1 MATEVFIPKL
11 GANMLQGKIESW
23 YVDEGEEVDIGEP
36 LFDLVTDKA
45 TVVVEAEARGMVRK
59 ILVPEDTTVP
69 IITTVAIIGDE
80 EEDIT
85 PVLKEIEER
94 EKRKQE
100 EAVTKAEAEKLSEKE
115 SFGESKT
122 EFIGKKGLL
131 KAEPVKAISAK
142 PGKIKASPKARKLA
156 ADNNIELSS
165 ISANGKNGIITFEN
179 VEEFIRLYKGRKKIL
194 IIGAG
199 EYSRVILE
207 IFQLLGNVE
216 EAGFVDDNKSLH
228 GRSFAGVP
236 VLGGSDSLQE
246 LKKQGFHHFIVSVG
260 VPKIRS
266 LLFNRCLEAGL
277 EPISAIHPR
286 ACVSDSAVI
295 HPGSVVEAFSVIAV
309 NAVVERGSF
318 VTQNCSVSHDC
329 VLQEFCHLAPG
340 CHLGGSVNV
349 GRGTLVGVG
358 ASLAPHIDIGDHVI
372 ITPGTSID
380 GSVAKGSVVEGVPG
394 RIIGKTSMV
403 F

>member
-45 TVVVEAEARGMVRK
+45 TVVVEAEARGIVRK
-59 ILVPEDTTVP
+59 ILVAEDTTVP
-69 IITTVAIIGDE
+69 IVTTVAIIGDE

-94 EKRKQE
+94 EKRKLE
-100 EAVTKAEAEKLSEKE
+100 EAAIDAESEKLTKKEPSGEIKAEVKKEKTS
-115 SFGESKT
+115 
-122 EFIGKKGLL
+122 
-131 KAEPVKAISAK
+131 PVVVHAAMTIPKS
-142 PGKIKASPKARKLA
+142 GRIKASPKARKMA
-156 ADNNIELSS
+156 AENNVELSS
-165 ISANGKNGIITFEN
+165 VTSTGKDGVITFED
-179 VEEFIRLYKGRKKIL
+179 VEEFIRLYKGKKNIL
-194 IIGAG
+194 IMGAG

-207 IFQLLGNVE
+207 IFQLSGNVE
-216 EAGFVDDNKSLH
+216 AFGFIDDNKSLH
-228 GRSFAGVP
+228 GRSFAGIP
-236 VLGGSDSLQE
+236 VLGGSDSLTV
-246 LKKQGFHHFIVSVG
+246 LKEQGFHHFIVSVG
-260 VPKIRS
+260 IPKIRS

-286 ACVSDSAVI
+286 ACVSNSAII
-295 HPGSVVEAFSVIAV
+295 HAGSVVEAFSVIAV
-309 NAVVERGSF
+309 KAVVERGSF

-358 ASLAPHIDIGDHVI
+358 AAIAPHVDIGDHVI

>member
-11 GANMLQGKIESW
+11 GANMLHGKIESW
-23 YVDEGEEVDIGEP
+23 YVDEGEEIDIGEP

-45 TVVVEAEARGMVRK
+45 TVVVEAEARGFIRK
-59 ILVPEDTTVP
+59 ILVSEDMTVP
-69 IITTVAIIGDE
+69 IVTTVAIIGDK
-80 EEDIT
+80 EEDIS
-85 PVLKEIEER
+85 PVLRKIEER

-100 EAVTKAEAEKLSEKE
+100 ESVKKIESEKQHRE
-115 SFGESKT
+115 ELSGEVFADSNKRTGLSSIAEFVKT
-122 EFIGKKGLL
+122 EI
-131 KAEPVKAISAK
+131 
-142 PGKIKASPKARKLA
+142 IKASPKARKLA
-156 ADNNIELSS
+156 SDNSVELSS
-165 ISANGKNGIITFEN
+165 IKPTGKDGVITFDD
-179 VEEFIRLYKGRKKIL
+179 VEIFLNLHNKGKKKIL

-207 IFQLLGNVE
+207 IFQLTGNVE
-216 EAGFVDDNKSLH
+216 AVGFVDDNRSLH

-236 VLGGSDSLQE
+236 VLGGSDMLSE
-246 LKKQGFHHFIVSVG
+246 LKEQGFGHFIVSVG

-266 LLFNRCLEAGL
+266 LLFKRCLEAGL
-277 EPISAIHPR
+277 EPVSAIHPKS
-286 ACVSDSAVI
+286 CVSDSAAI
-295 HPGSVVEAFSVIAV
+295 HGGSVVEAFSVIAV

-329 VLQEFCHLAPG
+329 ILQEFCHLAPG
-340 CHLGGSVNV
+340 CHLGGSVSV

-358 ASLAPHIDIGDHVI
+358 AAVAPHVIIGDHVI

-380 GSVAKGSVVEGVPG
+380 GSVAKGRVVEGVPG
-394 RIIGKTSMV
+394 RVIGMTSSV

>member
-11 GANMLQGKIESW
+11 GANMLQGKIELW
-23 YVDEGEEVDIGEP
+23 YVDEGEEIDIGEP

-45 TVVVEAEARGMVRK
+45 TVVVEAEARGFVKK
-59 ILVPEDTTVP
+59 ILVPEDTIVP
-69 IITTVAIIGDE
+69 IVTTVAIIGDE

-94 EKRKQE
+94 EIRKNE
-100 EAVTKAEAEKLSEKE
+100 EAKIKAEAEKRLKKE
-115 SFGESKT
+115 HTENIKT
-122 EFIGKKGLL
+122 EFEIKQSFTTASPIKTT
-131 KAEPVKAISAK
+131 PAK
-142 PGKIKASPKARKLA
+142 HGRIKASPKARKLA
-156 ADNNIELSS
+156 ADNNVELSS
-165 ISANGKNGIITFEN
+165 VTPTGKEGVITFED
-179 VEEFIRLYKGRKKIL
+179 VEDFIRLYKGKKKLL

-207 IFQLLGNVE
+207 IFQLLGNAE
-216 EAGFVDDNKSLH
+216 EIGFIDDNRSLH
-228 GRSFAGVP
+228 GRSFAGIP
-236 VLGGSDSLQE
+236 VLGGSDLLAE
-246 LKKQGFHHFIVSVG
+246 LIEQGFHHFIVSVG

-277 EPISAIHPR
+277 EPISAVHPR
-286 ACVSDSAVI
+286 ACVSGSAVI
-295 HPGSVVEAFSVIAV
+295 HPGAVVEAFSVIAV

-358 ASLAPHIDIGDHVI
+358 AAIAPHVDIGNHVI

-380 GSVAKGSVVEGVPG
+380 GSVAKGSVMEGVPG
-394 RIIGKTSMV
+394 RLIGKTSMV

>member
-45 TVVVEAEARGMVRK
+45 TVVVEAEARGIVRK

-69 IITTVAIIGDE
+69 IVTTVAIIGDE

-100 EAVTKAEAEKLSEKE
+100 EAAIKTEAEKLPKQKTSEDV
-115 SFGESKT
+115 
-122 EFIGKKGLL
+122 
-131 KAEPVKAISAK
+131 KAESCPKPITMVEPAKTISVK
-142 PGKIKASPKARKLA
+142 PGRIKASPKARKLA

-165 ISANGKNGIITFEN
+165 VSATGKDGVITFED
-179 VEEFIRLYKGRKKIL
+179 VEEFIRLYKGKKKIL

-207 IFQLLGNVE
+207 IFQLSGNVE
-216 EAGFVDDNKSLH
+216 AYGFIDDNKSLH

-236 VLGGSDSLQE
+236 VLGGSDLLAE
-246 LKKQGFHHFIVSVG
+246 LKEQGFNHFIVSVG
-260 VPKIRS
+260 IPKIRS

-277 EPISAIHPR
+277 EPISAVHPR

-295 HPGSVVEAFSVIAV
+295 HDGSVVEAFSVIAV

-340 CHLGGSVNV
+340 SHLGGSVNV

-358 ASLAPHIDIGDHVI
+358 ASIAPHVDIGDHVI

-394 RIIGKTSMV
+394 RVIGKTSMI